1 MSLSRSIASSYNG
14 LACLKVGNKIR
25 YKYLDYKCCMGDPI
39 ENGVSKEF
47 SSSIHIQK
55 LGYRQLLI
63 QCPENGLPL
72 QFELLNLSGQIM
84 QSQIIREAE
93 SRIELRVI
101 PGYLSVS
108 FNRR

>member
-47 SSSIHIQK
+47 SSSISYTKI
-55 LGYRQLLI
+55 R
-63 QCPENGLPL
+63 
-72 QFELLNLSGQIM
+72 LSA
-84 QSQIIREAE
+84 IIDTMSGEWFA
-93 SRIELRVI
+93 IAI
-101 PGYLSVS
+101 
-108 FNRR
+108 